1 MIEVRVF
8 FPKIDKPLTHK
19 MNTQGNHTF
28 TSQNMSGRGVGMKN
42 NTNQVSI
49 WCIVSMAS
57 IPLIMT
63 LGNSMLIPVLPILE
77 EKIGITSFQ
86 SSMIITSYSVAAI
99 FLIPVAGYLSDRFG
113 RKMVILPSLLFA
125 LIGGLI
131 AGFASWRMDDPYTV
145 IIIGRVLQGIGAA
158 GAMPIV
164 LPLVGD
170 LYQDDDEKTSSC
182 LGIIETSNTFG
193 KVLSPILGSI
203 FAAILWFLPFFSIS
217 ALSLISIALIFFF
230 VKVPKEKDEPVKF
243 KEFLSNTK
251 KVFKVEGKWLYT
263 VFLNGVLV
271 MLILFSMLFFLSENL
286 EKVHNIKGIKK
297 GFVLAVPLLLL
308 CIASFISG
316 RKIKGDLATIKKLMI
331 ICLIAMSVSVV
342 FVGFTSEKLILLLMV
357 TSIVGIAIG
366 ALLPAL
372 DAIITENIK
381 KELRGTVSSFYSS
394 ARFIGVAAGPPI
406 MSLVMKNYLNVSYIT
421 SGVLG
426 FILLLIVFKFIKVD
440 EIEKTKEA

>member
-1 MIEVRVF
+1 M
-8 FPKIDKPLTHK
+8 DKEKDT
-19 MNTQGNHTF
+19 
-28 TSQNMSGRGVGMKN
+28 
-42 NTNQVSI
+42 VSV
-49 WCIVSMAS
+49 WCIVSLTS

-77 EKIGITSFQ
+77 DKVGITSFQ

-113 RKMVILPSLLFA
+113 RKIVILPSLILA

-131 AGFASWRMDDPYTV
+131 AGFASWKMNDPYAM
-145 IIIGRVLQGIGAA
+145 IIAGRIIQGIGAA

-170 LYQDDDEKTSSC
+170 LYQDDDEKISST

-193 KVLSPILGSI
+193 KVLSPILGSV
-203 FAAILWFLPFFSIS
+203 FAAFLWFLPFFSIS
-217 ALSLISIALIFFF
+217 ALSLISIVLIFFF
-230 VKVPKEKDEPVKF
+230 VKAPKDNDEPLKF
-243 KEFLSNTK
+243 KEFLRNTK
-251 KVFKVEGKWLYT
+251 KVFKEEGKWLYT
-263 VFLNGVLV
+263 IFLNGVLV

-286 EKVHNIKGIKK
+286 EKVHDIKGIKK
-297 GFVLAVPLLLL
+297 GFVLAIPLLLL

-316 RKIKGDLATIKKLMI
+316 RKIKGNLGRIKKI
-331 ICLIAMSVSVV
+331 IIVSLIAMSASIV
-342 FVGFTSEKLILLLMV
+342 FVGFTSKKLIFLLV
-357 TSIVGIAIG
+357 ITSIVGIAIG

-372 DAIITENIK
+372 DTIITDNIR

-406 MSLVMKNYLNVSYIT
+406 MSLVMKNYLNASYIT
-421 SGVLG
+421 AGVLG
-426 FILLLIVFKFIKVD
+426 IILLFVVLKFIKVED
-440 EIEKTKEA
+440 IEKKKWHNNKDLT

>member
-1 MIEVRVF
+1 MDQEKV
-8 FPKIDKPLTHK
+8 
-19 MNTQGNHTF
+19 N
-28 TSQNMSGRGVGMKN
+28 
-42 NTNQVSI
+42 VSV
-49 WCIVSMAS
+49 WCIVSLTS

-77 EKIGITSFQ
+77 DKVGITSFQ

-113 RKMVILPSLLFA
+113 RRMVILPSLILA

-131 AGFASWRMDDPYTV
+131 AGFASWKMDDPYAM
-145 IIIGRVLQGIGAA
+145 IIAGRIIQGIGAA

-170 LYQDDDEKTSSC
+170 LYQDDDEKISST

-203 FAAILWFLPFFSIS
+203 FAAFLWFLPFFSIS
-217 ALSLISIALIFFF
+217 ALSLISIVLIFFF
-230 VKVPKEKDEPVKF
+230 VKAPKDDDEPLKL
-243 KEFLSNTK
+243 KEFLRNTK
-251 KVFKVEGKWLYT
+251 KVFKEEGKWLYT

-286 EKVHNIKGIKK
+286 EKVHDIKGIKK
-297 GFVLAVPLLLL
+297 GFVLAIPLLLL

-316 RKIKGDLATIKKLMI
+316 RKIKGNLGRIKKI
-331 ICLIAMSVSVV
+331 IIASLIAMSVSIV
-342 FVGFTSEKLILLLMV
+342 FVGFTSKKLILLLVV

-372 DAIITENIK
+372 DTIITDNIR

-406 MSLVMKNYLNVSYIT
+406 MSLVMKNYLNASYIT
-421 SGVLG
+421 AGVLG
-426 FILLLIVFKFIKVD
+426 FILLFVVLKFIKVED
-440 EIEKTKEA
+440 IEKTNEIA

>member
-1 MIEVRVF
+1 M
-8 FPKIDKPLTHK
+8 DKEK
-19 MNTQGNHTF
+19 VN
-28 TSQNMSGRGVGMKN
+28 
-42 NTNQVSI
+42 VSV
-49 WCIVSMAS
+49 WCIVSLTS

-63 LGNSMLIPVLPILE
+63 LGNSMLIPVLPKLE
-77 EKIGITSFQ
+77 DKVGITSFQ

-113 RKMVILPSLLFA
+113 RKIVILPSLILA

-131 AGFASWRMDDPYTV
+131 AGFASWKMDDPYTM
-145 IIIGRVLQGIGAA
+145 IIVGRIIQGIGAA

-170 LYQDDDEKTSSC
+170 LYQDDDEKISST

-203 FAAILWFLPFFSIS
+203 FAAFLWFLPFFSIS
-217 ALSLISIALIFFF
+217 ALSLISIVLIFFF
-230 VKVPKEKDEPVKF
+230 VKAPKDDDEPLKF
-243 KEFLSNTK
+243 KEFLQNTK
-251 KVFKVEGKWLYT
+251 KVFKEEGKWLYT
-263 VFLNGVLV
+263 VFLNGILV

-286 EKVHNIKGIKK
+286 EKVHDIKGIKK
-297 GFVLAVPLLLL
+297 GFVLAIPLLLL

-316 RKIKGDLATIKKLMI
+316 RKIKGNVGRIKKI
-331 ICLIAMSVSVV
+331 IITSLIAMSVGII
-342 FVGFTSEKLILLLMV
+342 FVGFTSKKLILLLVV

-372 DAIITENIK
+372 DTIITDNIR

-406 MSLVMKNYLNVSYIT
+406 MSLVMKNYLNASYIT
-421 SGVLG
+421 ASVLG
-426 FILLLIVFKFIKVD
+426 FILLFVVLKYIKVED
-440 EIEKTKEA
+440 IEKTNKMA

>member
-1 MIEVRVF
+1 MEKSVN
-8 FPKIDKPLTHK
+8 K
-19 MNTQGNHTF
+19 
-28 TSQNMSGRGVGMKN
+28 
-42 NTNQVSI
+42 VSV
-49 WCIVSMAS
+49 WCIVSLAS

-63 LGNSMLIPVLPILE
+63 LGNSMLIPILPILE
-77 EKIGITSFQ
+77 EKVGITSFQ

-113 RKMVILPSLLFA
+113 RKKVILPSLIFA

-131 AGFASWRMDDPYTV
+131 AGFASWKMDEPYMM
-145 IIIGRVLQGIGAA
+145 IIVGRILQGIGAA

-170 LYQDDDEKTSSC
+170 LYKDDDEKTSSC

-193 KVLSPILGSI
+193 KVLAPILGSV
-203 FAAILWFLPFFSIS
+203 FAAFLWFLPFFSIS

-230 VKVPKEKDEPVKF
+230 VKAPKEEDEPVKF

-251 KVFKVEGKWLYT
+251 KVFKVEGNWLYT
-263 VFLNGVLV
+263 VFLNGALV

-286 EKVHNIKGIKK
+286 ESAHDIKGIKK
-297 GFVLAVPLLLL
+297 GFVLAIPLLLL

-316 RKIKGDLATIKKLMI
+316 RKIKGNLKTIKKYMV
-331 ICLIAMSVSVV
+331 ICLIGMSISVI
-342 FVGFTSEKLILLLMV
+342 FVGFTSKKLILLLVV

-372 DAIITENIK
+372 DAIITENIE
-381 KELRGTVSSFYSS
+381 KELRGTISSFYSS

-406 MSLVMKNYLNVSYIT
+406 MSLAMKNFLNASYIIA
-421 SGVLG
+421 GVLG
-426 FILLLIVFKFIKVD
+426 AILLFIVFKCIKVD
-440 EIEKTKEA
+440 EIEKTNQTA

>member
-1 MIEVRVF
+1 M
-8 FPKIDKPLTHK
+8 DKNK
-19 MNTQGNHTF
+19 NH
-28 TSQNMSGRGVGMKN
+28 
-42 NTNQVSI
+42 VSI
-49 WCIVSMAS
+49 WCIVSLTS

-77 EKIGITSFQ
+77 DKVGITSFQ

-113 RKMVILPSLLFA
+113 RKVVILPSLILA

-131 AGFASWRMDDPYTV
+131 AGFASWKMDDPYTM
-145 IIIGRVLQGIGAA
+145 IIIGRIIQGIGAA

-170 LYQDDDEKTSSC
+170 LYQDDDEKISST

-193 KVLSPILGSI
+193 KVLSPILGSV

-230 VKVPKEKDEPVKF
+230 VKVPKDKDEPLKF
-243 KEFLSNTK
+243 KQFIRNTK
-251 KVFKVEGKWLYT
+251 EVFKEEGRWLYT

-286 EKVHNIKGIKK
+286 EKVHYIKGIKK
-297 GFVLAVPLLLL
+297 GFVLAIPLLLL
-308 CIASFISG
+308 CISSYISG
-316 RKIKGDLATIKKLMI
+316 RKIKGDLSRIKKI
-331 ICLIAMSVSVV
+331 IVVSLIAMSISIV
-342 FVGFTSEKLILLLMV
+342 FVGYTSKKLILLLIV

-372 DAIITENIK
+372 DTIITDNIR

-406 MSLVMKNYLNVSYIT
+406 MSLVMKNYLNISYIT
-421 SGVLG
+421 AGILG
-426 FILLLIVFKFIKVD
+426 LILLLFVFKFIKVD
-440 EIEKTKEA
+440 EIGKSKEPA

>member
-1 MIEVRVF
+1 MDQEKV
-8 FPKIDKPLTHK
+8 
-19 MNTQGNHTF
+19 N
-28 TSQNMSGRGVGMKN
+28 
-42 NTNQVSI
+42 VSV
-49 WCIVSMAS
+49 WCIVSLTS

-77 EKIGITSFQ
+77 DKVGITSFQ

-113 RKMVILPSLLFA
+113 RRMVILPSLILA

-131 AGFASWRMDDPYTV
+131 AGFASWKMDDPYAM
-145 IIIGRVLQGIGAA
+145 IIAGRIIQGIGAA

-170 LYQDDDEKTSSC
+170 LYQDDDEKISST

-203 FAAILWFLPFFSIS
+203 FAAFLWFLPFFSIS
-217 ALSLISIALIFFF
+217 ALSLISIVLIFFF
-230 VKVPKEKDEPVKF
+230 VKAPKDDDEPLKL
-243 KEFLSNTK
+243 KEFLRNTK
-251 KVFKVEGKWLYT
+251 KVFKEEGKWLYT

-286 EKVHNIKGIKK
+286 EKVHDIKGIKK
-297 GFVLAVPLLLL
+297 GFVLAIPLLLL

-316 RKIKGDLATIKKLMI
+316 RKIKGNLGRIKKI
-331 ICLIAMSVSVV
+331 IIASLIAMSVSIV
-342 FVGFTSEKLILLLMV
+342 FVGFTSKKLILLLVV

-372 DAIITENIK
+372 DTIITDNIR

-406 MSLVMKNYLNVSYIT
+406 MSLVMKNYLNASYIT
-421 SGVLG
+421 AGVLG
-426 FILLLIVFKFIKVD
+426 FFLLFVVLKFIKVED
-440 EIEKTKEA
+440 IEKTNEIA

>member
-1 MIEVRVF
+1 ME
-8 FPKIDKPLTHK
+8 KNADK
-19 MNTQGNHTF
+19 
-28 TSQNMSGRGVGMKN
+28 
-42 NTNQVSI
+42 VSV

-77 EKIGITSFQ
+77 EKVGITSFQ

-113 RKMVILPSLLFA
+113 RKKVILPSLIFA

-131 AGFASWRMDDPYTV
+131 AGFASWKMDDPYTI
-145 IIIGRVLQGIGAA
+145 IIIGRILQGVGAA

-170 LYQDDDEKTSSC
+170 LYQDDEEKTSSC

-193 KVLSPILGSI
+193 KVLSPILGSV

-217 ALSLISIALIFFF
+217 ALSLISIALIFFC

-243 KEFLSNTK
+243 QEFLGNAK
-251 KVFKVEGKWLYT
+251 KVFKLEGKWLYT
-263 VFLNGVLV
+263 VFLNGALV
-271 MLILFSMLFFLSENL
+271 MLILFGMLFFLSENL
-286 EKVHNIKGIKK
+286 EKVHDIKGIKK
-297 GFVLAVPLLLL
+297 GFVLAIPLLLL
-308 CIASFISG
+308 CLASFISG

-331 ICLIAMSVSVV
+331 ICLIAMSVSIA
-342 FVGFTSEKLILLLMV
+342 FVGFTSKKLILLLVV

-394 ARFIGVAAGPPI
+394 SRFIGVAAGPPI
-406 MSLVMKNYLNVSYIT
+406 MSIAMKNFLNVSYIT
-421 SGVLG
+421 AGVLG
-426 FILLLIVFKFIKVD
+426 IILLFIVFKFIKID
-440 EIEKTKEA
+440 ELEKSNKTA

>member
-1 MIEVRVF
+1 MDKERV
-8 FPKIDKPLTHK
+8 
-19 MNTQGNHTF
+19 N
-28 TSQNMSGRGVGMKN
+28 
-42 NTNQVSI
+42 VSV
-49 WCIVSMAS
+49 WCIVSLTS

-77 EKIGITSFQ
+77 DKVGITSFQ

-99 FLIPVAGYLSDRFG
+99 FLIPVAGYLSDRLG
-113 RKMVILPSLLFA
+113 RKIVILPSLILA

-131 AGFASWRMDDPYTV
+131 AGFASWKMDDPYT
-145 IIIGRVLQGIGAA
+145 IIIAGRIIQGIGAA

-170 LYQDDDEKTSSC
+170 LYQDDDEKISST

-193 KVLSPILGSI
+193 KVLSPILGSL
-203 FAAILWFLPFFSIS
+203 FAAFLWFLPFFSIS
-217 ALSLISIALIFFF
+217 ALSLISIVLIFFF
-230 VKVPKEKDEPVKF
+230 VKAPKDDDKPLKL
-243 KEFLSNTK
+243 KEFLRNTK
-251 KVFKVEGKWLYT
+251 KVFKEEGKWLYT
-263 VFLNGVLV
+263 VFLNGILV

-286 EKVHNIKGIKK
+286 EKVHDIKGIKK
-297 GFVLAVPLLLL
+297 GFVLAIPLLLL

-316 RKIKGDLATIKKLMI
+316 RKIKGNLGRIKKI
-331 ICLIAMSVSVV
+331 IIASLIAMSVSIV
-342 FVGFTSEKLILLLMV
+342 FVGFTSKKLIFLLVV

-372 DAIITENIK
+372 DTIITDNIR

-406 MSLVMKNYLNVSYIT
+406 MSLVMKNYLNASYIT
-421 SGVLG
+421 AGVLG
-426 FILLLIVFKFIKVD
+426 FILLFVVLKFIKVED
-440 EIEKTKEA
+440 IEKTMK

>member
-1 MIEVRVF
+1 M
-8 FPKIDKPLTHK
+8 DKEK
-19 MNTQGNHTF
+19 VN
-28 TSQNMSGRGVGMKN
+28 
-42 NTNQVSI
+42 VSV
-49 WCIVSMAS
+49 WCIVSLTS

-63 LGNSMLIPVLPILE
+63 LGNSMLIPVLPKLE
-77 EKIGITSFQ
+77 DKVGITSFQ

-113 RKMVILPSLLFA
+113 RKIVILPSLILA

-131 AGFASWRMDDPYTV
+131 AGFASWKMDDPYTM
-145 IIIGRVLQGIGAA
+145 IIVGRIIQGIGAA

-170 LYQDDDEKTSSC
+170 LYQDDDEKISST

-203 FAAILWFLPFFSIS
+203 FAAFLWFLPFFSIS
-217 ALSLISIALIFFF
+217 ALSLISIVLIFFF
-230 VKVPKEKDEPVKF
+230 VKAPKDDDEPLKF
-243 KEFLSNTK
+243 KEFLQNTK
-251 KVFKVEGKWLYT
+251 KVFKEEGKWLYT
-263 VFLNGVLV
+263 VFLNGILV

-286 EKVHNIKGIKK
+286 EKVHDIKGIKK
-297 GFVLAVPLLLL
+297 GFVLAIPLLLL

-316 RKIKGDLATIKKLMI
+316 RKIKGNLGRIKKI
-331 ICLIAMSVSVV
+331 IITSLIAMSVGII
-342 FVGFTSEKLILLLMV
+342 FVGFTSKKLILLLVV

-372 DAIITENIK
+372 DTIITDNIR

-406 MSLVMKNYLNVSYIT
+406 TSLVMKNYLNASYIT
-421 SGVLG
+421 ASVLG
-426 FILLLIVFKFIKVD
+426 FILLFVVLKYIKVED
-440 EIEKTKEA
+440 IEKTNKMA

>member
-1 MIEVRVF
+1 MDQEKV
-8 FPKIDKPLTHK
+8 
-19 MNTQGNHTF
+19 N
-28 TSQNMSGRGVGMKN
+28 
-42 NTNQVSI
+42 VSV
-49 WCIVSMAS
+49 WCIVSLTS

-77 EKIGITSFQ
+77 DKVGITSFQ

-113 RKMVILPSLLFA
+113 RRIVILPSLILA

-131 AGFASWRMDDPYTV
+131 AGFASWKMDDPYAM
-145 IIIGRVLQGIGAA
+145 IIAGRIIQGIGAA

-170 LYQDDDEKTSSC
+170 LYQDDDEKISST

-203 FAAILWFLPFFSIS
+203 FAAFLWFLPFFSIS
-217 ALSLISIALIFFF
+217 ALSLISIVLIFFF
-230 VKVPKEKDEPVKF
+230 VKAPKDDDEPLKL
-243 KEFLSNTK
+243 KEFLRNTK
-251 KVFKVEGKWLYT
+251 KVFKEEGKWLYT

-286 EKVHNIKGIKK
+286 EKVHDIKGIKK
-297 GFVLAVPLLLL
+297 GFVLAIPLLLL

-316 RKIKGDLATIKKLMI
+316 RKIKGNLGRIKKI
-331 ICLIAMSVSVV
+331 IIASLIAMSVSII
-342 FVGFTSEKLILLLMV
+342 FVGFTSKKLILLLVV
-357 TSIVGIAIG
+357 TSVVGIAIG

-372 DAIITENIK
+372 DTIITDNIR

-394 ARFIGVAAGPPI
+394 ARFIGVAAGPPV
-406 MSLVMKNYLNVSYIT
+406 MSLVMKNYLNASYIT
-421 SGVLG
+421 AGVLG
-426 FILLLIVFKFIKVD
+426 FILLFVVLKFIKVED
-440 EIEKTKEA
+440 IEKNNEMA

>member
-1 MIEVRVF
+1 MDQEKF
-8 FPKIDKPLTHK
+8 
-19 MNTQGNHTF
+19 N
-28 TSQNMSGRGVGMKN
+28 
-42 NTNQVSI
+42 VSV
-49 WCIVSMAS
+49 WCIVSLTS

-77 EKIGITSFQ
+77 DKVGITSFQ

-113 RKMVILPSLLFA
+113 RRMVILPSLILA

-131 AGFASWRMDDPYTV
+131 AGFASWKMDDPYAM
-145 IIIGRVLQGIGAA
+145 IIAGRIIQGIGAA

-170 LYQDDDEKTSSC
+170 LYQDDDEKISST

-203 FAAILWFLPFFSIS
+203 FAAFLWFLPFFSIS
-217 ALSLISIALIFFF
+217 ALSLISIVLIFFF
-230 VKVPKEKDEPVKF
+230 VKAPKDDDEPLKL
-243 KEFLSNTK
+243 KEFLRNTK
-251 KVFKVEGKWLYT
+251 KVFKEEGKWLYT

-286 EKVHNIKGIKK
+286 EKVHDIKGIKK
-297 GFVLAVPLLLL
+297 GFVLAIPLLLL

-316 RKIKGDLATIKKLMI
+316 RKIQGNLGRIKKI
-331 ICLIAMSVSVV
+331 IIASLIAMSVSIV
-342 FVGFTSEKLILLLMV
+342 FVGFTSKKLILLLVV

-372 DAIITENIK
+372 DTIITDNIR

-406 MSLVMKNYLNVSYIT
+406 MSLVMKNYLNASYIT
-421 SGVLG
+421 AGVLG
-426 FILLLIVFKFIKVD
+426 FILLFVVLKFIKVED
-440 EIEKTKEA
+440 IEKTNEMA

>member
-1 MIEVRVF
+1 M
-8 FPKIDKPLTHK
+8 DKNKGH
-19 MNTQGNHTF
+19 
-28 TSQNMSGRGVGMKN
+28 
-42 NTNQVSI
+42 VSI
-49 WCIVSMAS
+49 WCIVSLTS

-77 EKIGITSFQ
+77 DKVGITSFQ

-113 RKMVILPSLLFA
+113 RKVVILPSLILA

-131 AGFASWRMDDPYTV
+131 AGFASWKMDDPYTM
-145 IIIGRVLQGIGAA
+145 IIIGRIIQGIGAA

-170 LYQDDDEKTSSC
+170 LYQDDDEKISST

-193 KVLSPILGSI
+193 KVLSPILGSV

-230 VKVPKEKDEPVKF
+230 VKVPKDKDEPLKF
-243 KEFLSNTK
+243 KEFIRNTK
-251 KVFKVEGKWLYT
+251 EVFKDEGKWLYT

-271 MLILFSMLFFLSENL
+271 MLILFGMLFFLSENL
-286 EKVHNIKGIKK
+286 EKVHDIKGIKK
-297 GFVLAVPLLLL
+297 GFVLAIPLLLL
-308 CIASFISG
+308 CISSFISG
-316 RKIKGDLATIKKLMI
+316 RKIKGDLNRIKKI
-331 ICLIAMSVSVV
+331 IIVSLIAMSVSII
-342 FVGFTSEKLILLLMV
+342 FVGFTSKKLILLLIV

-372 DAIITENIK
+372 DTIITDNIR

-406 MSLVMKNYLNVSYIT
+406 MSLVMKDHLNISYIT
-421 SGVLG
+421 AGILG
-426 FILLLIVFKFIKVD
+426 LILLFFVIKFIKVD
-440 EIEKTKEA
+440 DIVPKEIT

>member
-1 MIEVRVF
+1 MDQEKV
-8 FPKIDKPLTHK
+8 
-19 MNTQGNHTF
+19 N
-28 TSQNMSGRGVGMKN
+28 
-42 NTNQVSI
+42 VSV
-49 WCIVSMAS
+49 WCIVSLTS

-77 EKIGITSFQ
+77 DKVGITSFQ

-113 RKMVILPSLLFA
+113 RRMVILPSLILA

-131 AGFASWRMDDPYTV
+131 AGFASWKMDDPYAM
-145 IIIGRVLQGIGAA
+145 IIAGRIIQGIGAA

-170 LYQDDDEKTSSC
+170 LYQDDDEKISST

-203 FAAILWFLPFFSIS
+203 FAAFLWFLPFFSIS
-217 ALSLISIALIFFF
+217 ALSLISIVLIFFF
-230 VKVPKEKDEPVKF
+230 VKAPKDDDEPLKL
-243 KEFLSNTK
+243 KEFLQNTK
-251 KVFKVEGKWLYT
+251 KVFKEEGKWLYT

-286 EKVHNIKGIKK
+286 EKVHDIKGIKK
-297 GFVLAVPLLLL
+297 GFVLAIPLLLL

-316 RKIKGDLATIKKLMI
+316 RKIKGNLGRIKKI
-331 ICLIAMSVSVV
+331 IIASLIAMSVSIV
-342 FVGFTSEKLILLLMV
+342 FVGFTSKKLILLLVV

-372 DAIITENIK
+372 DTIITDNIR

-394 ARFIGVAAGPPI
+394 ARFIGVAVGPPI
-406 MSLVMKNYLNVSYIT
+406 MSLVMKNYLNASYIT
-421 SGVLG
+421 AGVLG
-426 FILLLIVFKFIKVD
+426 FILLFVVLKFINVED
-440 EIEKTKEA
+440 IEKNNEMA

>member
-1 MIEVRVF
+1 MDQEKV
-8 FPKIDKPLTHK
+8 
-19 MNTQGNHTF
+19 N
-28 TSQNMSGRGVGMKN
+28 
-42 NTNQVSI
+42 VSV
-49 WCIVSMAS
+49 WCIVSLTS

-77 EKIGITSFQ
+77 DKVGITSFQ

-113 RKMVILPSLLFA
+113 RRMVILPSLILA

-131 AGFASWRMDDPYTV
+131 AGFASWKMDDPYAM
-145 IIIGRVLQGIGAA
+145 IIAGRIIQGIGAA

-170 LYQDDDEKTSSC
+170 LYQDDDEKISST

-203 FAAILWFLPFFSIS
+203 FAAFLWFLPFFSIS
-217 ALSLISIALIFFF
+217 ALSLISIVLIFFF
-230 VKVPKEKDEPVKF
+230 VKAPKDDDETLKL
-243 KEFLSNTK
+243 KEFLRNTK
-251 KVFKVEGKWLYT
+251 KVFKEEGKWLYT

-286 EKVHNIKGIKK
+286 EKVHDIKGIKK
-297 GFVLAVPLLLL
+297 GFVLAIPLLLL

-316 RKIKGDLATIKKLMI
+316 RKIKGNLGRIKKI
-331 ICLIAMSVSVV
+331 IIASLIAMSVSIV
-342 FVGFTSEKLILLLMV
+342 FVGFTSKKLILLLVV

-372 DAIITENIK
+372 DTIITDNIR

-406 MSLVMKNYLNVSYIT
+406 MSLVMKNYLHASYIT
-421 SGVLG
+421 AGVLG
-426 FILLLIVFKFIKVD
+426 FILLFVVLKFIKVED
-440 EIEKTKEA
+440 IEKTNEMA